1 MAVFAGKTFTVLQ
14 GKYQHHEYFKRNSDT
29 NSSQI
34 NEADFLKTGR
44 IHHIVVTIADPYEL
58 YFAFYDPTLHRR
70 PPAAMKEWHYA
81 KCKDFIGSKNKMI
94 QWDSNTLVGEALIGK
109 DVCMYF
115 KNRLFYTGTV
125 EQFTRAEK
133 ETPYTV
139 LFKDGER
146 HKYSEKT
153 IVECLRIYH

>member
-1 MAVFAGKTFTVLQ
+1 MALFTGKTFTVVP
-14 GKYQHHEYFKRNSDT
+14 GKYQHHTYFKRNSDT
-29 NSSQI
+29 SSSQI
-34 NEADFLKTGR
+34 NDTDFIKKGR
-44 IHHIVVTIADPYEL
+44 IHHIVGNKAEPNEL
-58 YFAFYDPTLHRR
+58 YFAFYDPTQHRR

-81 KCKDFIGSKNKMI
+81 KCKDFISSKNKMI

-115 KNRLFYTGTV
+115 KNRLFYKGTV